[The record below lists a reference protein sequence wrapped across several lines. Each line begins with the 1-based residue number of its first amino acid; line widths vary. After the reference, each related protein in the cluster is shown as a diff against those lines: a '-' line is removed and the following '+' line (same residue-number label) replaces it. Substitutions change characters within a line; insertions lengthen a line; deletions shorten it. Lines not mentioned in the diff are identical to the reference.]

1 MPTDTASRTV
11 LVAAPLDRVLET
23 VRAVDTQPE
32 WVKEILEAEVLDK
45 DDLGRPTRARF
56 RAATPVGSDR
66 YTLAYD
72 HSATGM
78 SWHLLEGR
86 LQTGQ
91 DGRYTLQR
99 KGARSTEVT
108 FELTVTHNLPL
119 PGFVRRR
126 VINGLVVSTTDGLKS
141 YLE

>member
-32 WVKEILEAEVLDK
+32 WVTEILEAEILDK
-45 DDLGRPTRARF
+45 DDEGRPTRARF

-66 YTLAYD
+66 YTLAYE

-91 DGRYTLQR
+91 DGRYTLHR
-99 KGARSTEVT
+99 KGTRSTEVT

-119 PGFVRRR
+119 PGFIRRR
-126 VINGLVVSTTDGLKS
+126 VINGLVASTTDGLKS

>member
-45 DDLGRPTRARF
+45 DDKGRPTRARF

-66 YTLAYD
+66 YTLAYE